1 MEHFTING
9 SLFLAFANHRG
20 DIKNY
25 KTGSMIYKMNE
36 STGRLSLYQSLQT
49 KGALDV
55 KSTFPSLTNIFLL
68 SLIISME
75 LTGWIL

>member
-49 KGALDV
+49 KGALELAQDE
-55 KSTFPSLTNIFLL
+55 
-68 SLIISME
+68 ISRIRKWK
-75 LTGWIL
+75 LNVNT